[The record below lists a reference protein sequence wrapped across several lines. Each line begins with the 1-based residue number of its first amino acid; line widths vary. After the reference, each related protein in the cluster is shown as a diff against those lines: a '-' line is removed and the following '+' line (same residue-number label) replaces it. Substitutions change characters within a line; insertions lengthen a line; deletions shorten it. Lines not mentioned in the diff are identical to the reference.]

1 MIRQLFSRIIQL
13 VITVF
18 GVFTLLFFLLRVT
31 GDPVATLL
39 GPNASTEQIAVLTG
53 QLGLDKPLWEQYLM
67 ALWNM
72 LILDFGVSLRS
83 GQSAM
88 VEAGGRLLVSLQLVG
103 SALLVAMLAAIPIG
117 VLASSNRHPLR
128 NRLLVGGTYVLQAT
142 PVYVS
147 GILFIILLAQTAGL
161 FPTFGWSSPLHWVLP
176 VLTLSLVAMAKFARL
191 TRSSMVE
198 ALRED
203 YVRTAR
209 AKGLSP
215 TRVQVAHALRNSL
228 IPVITVSGA
237 ELGAMIGSAVITE
250 SLFSVP
256 GIGQMLVTAAL
267 ARDYALVQ
275 AGAFLIAVV
284 VVLINI
290 VVDVAYP
297 YLDPRVRDEKSSTR

>member
-228 IPVITVSGA
+228 IPVITVFGA